1 MIVDALILAG
11 GRSSRLGPS
20 GEKKAQTDKQRLQ
33 IDGETLLQR
42 SIHAVQQ
49 AGVRSVIV
57 VGDETVDGVVAVREE
72 PAFAGP
78 VAAIAA
84 GLAALPG
91 TADAV
96 LVIACDMPGIGSAL
110 PPLLDAFG
118 DDGVIGDGVV
128 AVDRGRRQ
136 QLAITLDPTAL
147 ATALATL
154 PTVVDASMRSLLDGL
169 VLTEAVVPDGA
180 TDDIDTWDDADRFGA
195 APLTGARS

>member
-20 GEKKAQTDKQRLQ
+20 GEKKAQADKQKLQ
-33 IDGETLLQR
+33 IDGVTLLER

-57 VGDETVDGVVAVREE
+57 VGDETVEGAVTVREE

-78 VAAIAA
+78 VTAIAA

-110 PPLLDAFG
+110 PPLLDAFR
-118 DDGVIGDGVV
+118 GDGAI

-136 QLAITLDPTAL
+136 QLAVLLDPARL
-147 ATALATL
+147 ATALAAL
-154 PTVVDASMRSLLDGL
+154 PTVADASMRSLLDGL
-169 VLTEAVVPDGA
+169 VVTEAVVPDGA
-180 TDDIDTWDDADRFGA
+180 TDDIDTRDDADRFGA
-195 APLTGARS
+195 VPLTGAHS